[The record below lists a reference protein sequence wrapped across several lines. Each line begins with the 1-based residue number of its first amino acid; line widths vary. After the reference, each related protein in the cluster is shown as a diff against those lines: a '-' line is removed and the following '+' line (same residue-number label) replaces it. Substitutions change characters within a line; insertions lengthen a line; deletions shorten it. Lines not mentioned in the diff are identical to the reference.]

1 MGRINGI
8 GTALLGLRRT
18 DWKDPNFGYATKWFT
33 FAFLPIVPLARKK
46 IRIVPSP
53 RGGSGFHFQE
63 LGETSVEPHEVILTY
78 LTGWIL
84 WPAVLFGPFFVLM
97 GPLGKEAL
105 AYVWIFGSSIAAM
118 VLRDRRYRY
127 QPDPKRERMVRSVR
141 DVEGLL
147 RRAGVSDAKG
157 RGTLTH
163 YGYVLAASM
172 IAADGEIREAE
183 VQAAALI
190 GQRLFPGFS
199 NRDFANVVAHHDGL
213 PDLASVAELLRDAV
227 PEDGKKAITQYLEA
241 IAAADR
247 EVSPAETERLA
258 ELRRAWH

>member
-1 MGRINGI
+1 MQDGRRHSR
-8 GTALLGLRRT
+8 LR
-18 DWKDPNFGYATKWFT
+18 FAAAAVAYLETKWFT

-63 LGETSVEPHEVILTY
+63 LGETSVEPHEVVVTY

-141 DVEGLL
+141 DVGAPARVAL
-147 RRAGVSDAKG
+147 RDPERGGPFIVLAVRGPRAGFGHPRPAQD
-157 RGTLTH
+157 L
-163 YGYVLAASM
+163 
-172 IAADGEIREAE
+172 
-183 VQAAALI
+183 
-190 GQRLFPGFS
+190 PGDS
-199 NRDFANVVAHHDGL
+199 
-213 PDLASVAELLRDAV
+213 
-227 PEDGKKAITQYLEA
+227 
-241 IAAADR
+241 
-247 EVSPAETERLA
+247 
-258 ELRRAWH
+258 